1 MRYQCTLKNTQMKTH
16 LQKENEDLILNSEM
30 LKVAKFRHT
39 PRESFE
45 KNNGIELKFI
55 LQESRVFPSWRGRCP
70 TWRSLEQ
77 GEA

>member
-1 MRYQCTLKNTQMKTH
+1 MKTH

-39 PRESFE
+39 SRESFE

-55 LQESRVFPSWRGRCP
+55 WQESRVFPSWRARCP